1 MTNFCF
7 DFVSFERF
15 YVLNVRILVIMPY
28 LNFTGNSLMLCSKHQ
43 VRHRVSC
50 SSDTRMPSFSR
61 SIRIFLSVTMSPV
74 LMFCAWYGYTM
85 PYFPLIMWFSFQSSD
100 AKRHCPN

>member
-28 LNFTGNSLMLCSKHQ
+28 LNFTGISLLLCSKHQ

-50 SSDTRMPSFSR
+50 SSDTLMPSFSR
-61 SIRIFLSVTMSPV
+61 SIRNFLSVTISPG
-74 LMFCAWYGYTM
+74 LMFRAGYTM
-85 PYFPLIMWFSFQSSD
+85 PYFPSIMWFSSQNSD